1 MFFSAR
7 DLFGQGRDII
17 KRSDTGKN
25 MTVDKVISETYKEI
39 RYKMRASEKTISTDK
54 VEEVIYFDVPTAFK
68 NGLNFVERGEYEN
81 ALNSFQLAMEAR
93 GVRDWIQVYGL
104 FEKAKAYQQWGLSDN
119 SKFKN
124 AVETYNELLE
134 LAPETRFYAE
144 VLFGLAMS
152 YSMSGDLGNAIK
164 AFDRLAQEAYDKKL
178 GVIWE
183 ARAKYEKALAQMNG
197 GKYDDAERDL
207 RSAMTFATEQARS
220 AKNDPELMASLN
232 RIAGLARLNQGTVLI
247 KKKKNSEARRFF
259 EEILNDKSSSRDAR
273 AGAMCG
279 LGECLLA
286 EKKFKEAQE
295 QFAEAKV
302 LFFDLPE
309 EGARATFFLGQLC
322 LELKDKEPNYKKRA
336 KDYFQEVIELYPET
350 SWAKRARAK
359 IE

>member
-1 MFFSAR
+1 MASQ
-7 DLFGQGRDII
+7 DLFAQNRDII
-17 KRSDTGKN
+17 KRSDTGKK
-25 MTVDKVISETYKEI
+25 MTVDKVIGETYKEI
-39 RYKMRASEKTISTDK
+39 RYKLRSSEKTITTDK
-54 VEEVIYFDVPTAFK
+54 VEEIIYYDVPTAFK
-68 NGLNFVERGEYEN
+68 NGLAFVEKGEYEN

-93 GVRDWIQVYGL
+93 GVRDWIQVYSL

-124 AVETYNELLE
+124 AVETFNELLDQ
-134 LAPETRFYAE
+134 APETRFYAE

-152 YSMSGDLGNAIK
+152 YSLSGDLANAVK
-164 AFDRLAQEAYDKKL
+164 AFDQLAQEAYEKKL

-207 RSAMTFATEQARS
+207 RSAMTFATEQA
-220 AKNDPELMASLN
+220 KTVKDDPGLQATLN

-247 KKKKNSEARRFF
+247 KKKKNSDARRFF
-259 EEILNDKSSSRDAR
+259 EEILNNTSSSRDAQ

-279 LGECLLA
+279 LGECLLS
-286 EKKFKEAQE
+286 EKKLKEAQE
-295 QFAEAKV
+295 QFATAKV
-302 LFFDLPE
+302 LYFDLAE
-309 EGARATFFLGQLC
+309 EGARATYFLGELC

-336 KDYFQEVIELYPET
+336 KDYFQEVIDLYPET
-350 SWAKRARAK
+350 SWAKQARAK